1 MAAPE
6 EEILDI
12 FQATDLDVLEGLV
25 FSEDRLAF
33 LDENFSNKEEAYWFY
48 RILTLQKRFGIST
61 SSGAKALAGCLD
73 AVKKVKNVVD
83 SENIKNV
90 LRRQALINFSKS
102 SAAIKKQTLK
112 ELRSMIGSKTEA
124 AAAAEE
130 AKKAKGPKSKLE
142 LDSAKLLD
150 KTWAKFNLDKREDL
164 QNVFTPHS
172 VPFLSKQKLTPTQTT
187 EFLDLVDNE
196 SPEVPYLLT
205 YVTKDIKENGTAFGD
220 KTIHYRLTKEHLDLL
235 GKTQQCRESET
246 YMRCYAWKLRKVTDV
261 SYKYDIKARTVYL
274 DELKKFADSTLS
286 KNPNF
291 NSLRALILYNWLLWQ
306 EETKGAYDKRSV
318 KSYLKI
324 PKNSEYCAETYAE
337 AKNMADLNYEVDLIK
352 ELYPIVDDVA
362 FVRRALRHIFQNS
375 DDNTSKWKDVFDASY
390 LRKLYTE
397 VKLMNGQGKTAE
409 LRRAYGQFGK
419 YAYQELTQ
427 SVNIEL
433 LRNNKVYHSVEDPVS
448 LTLLL
453 KNVPELEIRIFQI
466 DCKEYFLRF
475 KDRVNLDIPLDGLE
489 PNFTIEKNW
498 EENSLI
504 QRTRKVDL
512 PQLRGKRG
520 VFLIEFFGNGRKTR
534 ALIRKGE
541 LRYIKHQEFATTE
554 TSAGSEGLGY
564 LFRVFNELNQPVQ
577 HPELYMDGK
586 RYTAESDDGLV
597 FVPFAE
603 MDQPNCPMI
612 IEDLDNP
619 GSATIHFFHYR
630 TENYKLEC
638 GMFVD
643 RESLLEKQQAKLI
656 IRPSLL
662 LNDMPASVSNLK
674 NIQLSII
681 TTDAQGYSHKK
692 VEPLQFVDNE
702 ETVEIWTVPTELRKV
717 EFELKCQVY
726 CLSQDLTITL
736 CNDEQ
741 FTINDIDGANALAD
755 LHLMPMGEKG
765 YVLAALGKNGEPYK
779 GVEVDVELTH
789 RLFTNKLKY
798 TLKTDKNGQ
807 ITLGKLADVS
817 LLEAVA
823 SSELVFQE
831 ADEDWKHT
839 WHLLQNQVNVPS
851 IVNVMKG
858 QTVRIPFM
866 SDEEKGPKIDV
877 YDYDFVK
884 QYKNVSF
891 RNGYVEI
898 KGLPSGVFQVFIRD
912 VQTAQVMVY
921 VSKGDIF
928 DKHAVSPNR
937 IVELSDERPL
947 TITEV
952 DGSRAG
958 GFKVQLAGFNEA
970 TRVHAFVS
978 SLVPR
983 FSCYSFLHSPEIAPS
998 VIDYQAYPGLY
1009 GDVESVSDEYKYISA
1024 RKSSAKYSGN
1034 MLQRP
1039 TLLTKRF
1046 TTSPK
1051 VKQRRPPQSEYDE
1064 TDELFK
1070 NQTDAPK
1077 KSARFDLVI
1086 PKVMS
1091 DCSNLEFLTQPSSV
1105 LCNYPVDKDGC
1116 VVIPSETI
1124 SDCHNLLQI
1133 IAVDGDNTTL
1143 QNVILPIAES
1153 SYKDVRLMTVL
1164 DPSVHWTEK
1173 REIIELTN
1181 PGETLRIANFATSSI
1196 EVYDD
1201 IADVYELYQIL
1212 GTDERLINFKF
1223 LTVWNEYDLEKKLS
1237 VYDDNMCAEVNYF
1250 LYRKDKEF
1258 FDNVIAPLLNSK
1270 VQKSF
1275 MDLYLLGKDLAAYC
1289 GVIKYQSLNTLE
1301 RILLASRVEALV
1313 APTIKYLTDAV
1324 SSDIEVPQESAS
1336 LFAACH
1342 EAKQNSADDSEDQYG
1357 RHKSMFNFQEEKTG
1371 KIIDQ
1376 SREFQETRY
1385 YRVAFEDQTADLITP
1400 SRFWLDFAKFML
1412 GQSENQYFLSRYFWT
1427 PTKNLSQMLMG
1438 LACLDLPYR
1447 SEVTDFTLEY
1457 LPNSPS
1463 VDMTVHQS
1471 SLVLSRQVKESQ
1483 VQTSA
1488 LSVSTN
1494 YFDPV
1499 DRFEVVDFEKQ
1510 DKFLKMPLITH
1521 KVYGCRVVVTN
1532 VSSICHTI
1540 ELLNQ
1545 IPQGAIPVKNG
1556 FRTKNLVETLDPY
1569 TTVFH
1574 EFYFYFPEPGTF
1586 THFNT
1591 RVSKNGRVIGFGLE
1605 DPNITVVSPEVIVD
1619 TTSWDYMST
1628 RATKEELL
1636 AFLTESTDVYKV
1648 DLSMMAERMNE
1659 EEMFIKTTAILRDR
1673 QTFDETIW
1681 SYSLK
1686 HMSIVEVK
1694 EYLNMQPKFLES
1706 IAPELDNSVLA
1717 DYDAFERQ
1725 TYQMMEYWPLTSA
1738 RSHYHGLKNDEFLAQ
1753 YFQYLRLSFY
1763 RSFSVDSIPAADQ
1776 MTGVYYFLL
1785 QNRVT
1790 DALQLFAK
1798 VNADDA
1804 KTVSEFTYDYLRT
1817 FLSFYSQDV
1826 SEIAAAQAMCDEYL
1840 SKPLPP
1846 SKKNLWQEV
1855 ADLLAELKD
1864 ISFGDADFDTTT
1876 EADLRNARSRKL
1888 TCDINSDRTLTLS
1901 YKNVDSCEI
1910 NFYQTDIEL
1919 QFSTAPFRQQA
1930 NAYNFVA
1937 PTETMQVVLDPSQ
1950 RAVTLE
1956 LPSSLHDKSS
1966 VVEVIGGG
1974 FTLSQPNYDNEL
1986 RIEISESLSQI
1997 RVFNKNSNKAIAKA
2011 YVKVYAQTPDAP
2023 EGRFLKDGYTDLRG
2037 RFDYTKVSTDE
2048 DAFISALA
2056 ILVLTDSAG
2065 ADVLEVAM

>member
-1 MAAPE
+1 
-6 EEILDI
+6 
-12 FQATDLDVLEGLV
+12 
-25 FSEDRLAF
+25 
-33 LDENFSNKEEAYWFY
+33 
-48 RILTLQKRFGIST
+48 
-61 SSGAKALAGCLD
+61 
-73 AVKKVKNVVD
+73 
-83 SENIKNV
+83 
-90 LRRQALINFSKS
+90 
-102 SAAIKKQTLK
+102 
-112 ELRSMIGSKTEA
+112 
-124 AAAAEE
+124 
-130 AKKAKGPKSKLE
+130 
-142 LDSAKLLD
+142 
-150 KTWAKFNLDKREDL
+150 
-164 QNVFTPHS
+164 
-172 VPFLSKQKLTPTQTT
+172 
-187 EFLDLVDNE
+187 
-196 SPEVPYLLT
+196 
-205 YVTKDIKENGTAFGD
+205 
-220 KTIHYRLTKEHLDLL
+220 
-235 GKTQQCRESET
+235 
-246 YMRCYAWKLRKVTDV
+246 
-261 SYKYDIKARTVYL
+261 
-274 DELKKFADSTLS
+274 
-286 KNPNF
+286 
-291 NSLRALILYNWLLWQ
+291 
-306 EETKGAYDKRSV
+306 
-318 KSYLKI
+318 
-324 PKNSEYCAETYAE
+324 
-337 AKNMADLNYEVDLIK
+337 
-352 ELYPIVDDVA
+352 
-362 FVRRALRHIFQNS
+362 
-375 DDNTSKWKDVFDASY
+375 
-390 LRKLYTE
+390 
-397 VKLMNGQGKTAE
+397 
-409 LRRAYGQFGK
+409 
-419 YAYQELTQ
+419 
-427 SVNIEL
+427 
-433 LRNNKVYHSVEDPVS
+433 
-448 LTLLL
+448 
-453 KNVPELEIRIFQI
+453 
-466 DCKEYFLRF
+466 
-475 KDRVNLDIPLDGLE
+475 LDIPLDGLE
-489 PNFTIEKNW
+489 PNFTIAKNW
-498 EENSLI
+498 EENSLL

-541 LRYIKHQEFATTE
+541 LRYIKHQVFQTTE
-554 TSAGSEGLGY
+554 SAAGGEGLGY

-577 HPELYMDGK
+577 HPELFMDGK

-603 MDQPNCPMI
+603 IDQKNCPMI
-612 IEDLDNP
+612 IEDLDNS

-643 RESLLEKQQAKLI
+643 RESLLETQQAKLI

-662 LNDMPASVSNLK
+662 LNDMPVSVSNLK
-674 NIQLSII
+674 NIQLSIV
-681 TTDAQGYSHKK
+681 TTDAQGYTHRK
-692 VEPLQFVDNE
+692 VEPVSFVDNE

-726 CLSQDLTITL
+726 CLSQDFMLTL
-736 CNDEQ
+736 SNDEQ

-755 LHLMPMGEKG
+755 LHLIPMGDKG

-779 GVEVDVELTH
+779 GVECDVELTH

-798 TLKTDKNGQ
+798 TLKTNKDGQ
-807 ITLGKLADVS
+807 IMLGKLDDVS
-817 LLEAVA
+817 MVEAVA
-823 SSELVFQE
+823 SSELVYQE

-839 WHLLQNQVNVPS
+839 WHLLQNQVNIPS
-851 IVNVMKG
+851 VVNIMKG
-858 QTVRIPFM
+858 QAVRIPFM
-866 SDEEKGPKIDV
+866 SDEEKGPKVDV

-884 QYKNVSF
+884 QYKNTSY

-898 KGLPSGVFQVFIRD
+898 KGLPSGIFQVFIRD
-912 VQTAQVMVY
+912 VQTAQVMIY

-937 IVELSDERPL
+937 IIELSEERPL

-952 DGSRAG
+952 EGSRQG
-958 GFKVQLAGFNEA
+958 GYKVQLAGFNEA

-978 SLVPR
+978 TLVPR
-983 FSCYSFLHSPEIAPS
+983 FNCYSFLSSPEIPPS

-1009 GDVESVSDEYKYISA
+1009 GDVESVSEEYKYITA
-1024 RKSSAKYSGN
+1024 RKSTTKYSGN

-1046 TTSPK
+1046 TTSGK
-1051 VKQRRPPQSEYDE
+1051 VKQRRPPACEYDE
-1064 TDELFK
+1064 TDELFM
-1070 NQTDAPK
+1070 NQEDGAK
-1077 KSARFDLVI
+1077 KMAHEQIDV
-1086 PKVMS
+1086 PKVMC

-1116 VVIPSETI
+1116 VTIPSETI
-1124 SDCHNLLQI
+1124 SDCHNVLQI
-1133 IAVDGDNTTL
+1133 VAVDEDNTTMK
-1143 QNVILPIAES
+1143 NVILPTVAGVNF
-1153 SYKDVRLMTVL
+1153 KDVRLMTVL

-1181 PGETLRIANFATSSI
+1181 PGDTLRIENFATSSI

-1201 IADVYELYQIL
+1201 IADVFELFQIL
-1212 GTDERLINFKF
+1212 GDDARLINFKF

-1237 VYDDNMCAEVNYF
+1237 VYDGNMCTEINFF
-1250 LYRKDKEF
+1250 LYRKDREF
-1258 FDNVIAPLLNSK
+1258 FDNVIAPLLTSK

-1275 MDLYLLGKDLAAYC
+1275 MDLYLLERDLSAFC

-1301 RILLASRVEALV
+1301 RILLASRVEDLV

-1324 SSDIEVPQESAS
+1324 SSDIEVPQESAA

-1342 EAKQNSADDSEDQYG
+1342 EAKQNSADDSQDQYG
-1357 RHKSMFNFQEEKTG
+1357 RHKSLFNFQETKTG

-1376 SREFQETRY
+1376 TREFQETRY
-1385 YRVAFEDQTADLITP
+1385 YRVAFEEQTADLIPP
-1400 SRFWLDFAKFML
+1400 SRFWLDFAKFMC
-1412 GQSENQYFLSRYFWT
+1412 GQSESTYFLSRYFWT
-1427 PTKNLSQMLMG
+1427 PTKNLAQMLMG
-1438 LACLDLPYR
+1438 LAVLDLPYR

-1457 LPNSPS
+1457 QTNSPA

-1471 SLVLSRQVKESQ
+1471 SLVLSRQVKESV

-1510 DKFLKMPLITH
+1510 DKFLKMPLVTH

-1532 VSSICHTI
+1532 VSSISHTI

-1545 IPQGAIPVKNG
+1545 IPQGAIPVKDG
-1556 FRTKNLVETLDPY
+1556 FRTKNVVETLDPY

-1574 EFYFYFPEPGTF
+1574 EFYFYFPQSGSF

-1605 DPNITVVSPEVIVD
+1605 DPSITVVSPEVIVD

-1628 RATKEELL
+1628 AASKEEVL
-1636 AFLTESTDVYKV
+1636 AFLTDSTEVYKV
-1648 DLSMMAERMNE
+1648 DLSMITHRMDE
-1659 EEMFIKTTAILRDR
+1659 EDMFIKTTGILRDR
-1673 QTFDETIW
+1673 QTFNEAIW
-1681 SYSLK
+1681 AWSLK
-1686 HMSIVEVK
+1686 HMSITEVK
-1694 EYLNMQPKFLES
+1694 EYLNMQPKFLNS
-1706 IAPELDNSVLA
+1706 IAPELDNSMLA

-1738 RSHYHGLKNDEFLAQ
+1738 RTHYTGLKNDEFLAQ
-1753 YFQYLRLSFY
+1753 YSQFLRLCFY
-1763 RSFSVDSIPAADQ
+1763 RSFSVESIPAADQ
-1776 MTGVYYFLL
+1776 LTGVYYFLL

-1790 DALQLFAK
+1790 DALALFTK
-1798 VNADDA
+1798 VNADAA

-1826 SEIAAAQAMCDEYL
+1826 SEISAAQAMCDEYL

-1855 ADLLAELKD
+1855 SNLLAELKD
-1864 ISFGDADFDTTT
+1864 TAFGDADFDTTT
-1876 EADLRNARSRKL
+1876 EADLRNPRSRKL
-1888 TCDINSDRTLTLS
+1888 TCDINTDRTLTLF

-2037 RFDYTKVSTDE
+2037 RFDYKTVSSDE
-2048 DAFISALA
+2048 DAFIQAMA